1 MFTNFDIGT
10 MKIIDDAKEYTKRIF
25 KVGKIGTES
34 LLYVMFSNEES
45 ICRILL
51 EDYRVSTEEI
61 IDAMSSY
68 MIIRNNNGEYTDKLI
83 EVIKMSQ
90 AISKE
95 NNSNVVLEEH
105 LLFSLLVVKD
115 TIFEALIKKL
125 NLNSTILI
133 EDLKEFFNIK
143 NTDELENYS
152 TNLTLLAKENKLNRL
167 IGRETYLNRMKV
179 VLGRKNKNNIL
190 LIGGAGVGKTAL
202 VEGLCYELLKEKNS
216 NEIISINVSSLVA
229 NTKYRGD
236 FEARIN
242 KVLTEV
248 INSNNKIL
256 FIDEIHTIIGAGS
269 SDNSLDIANIIKP
282 YLARDN
288 FRCIGA
294 TTTEEYQKSIYKDKA
309 LARRFQPIFVDEL
322 SPDETLDVLEKIVDD
337 YAEFHNVYLDKK
349 YLPYIIKLSKDKI
362 TNRKF
367 PDKSIDLMDEA
378 MCLAKMNNLE
388 YVKPTQIDE
397 ALKNISGVNAG
408 ILNHDFSYKELESYF
423 LDHYLGIVGK
433 KHLLSLNFLGDE
445 NNLELLLDELK
456 IGFGIS
462 GEAILNIDLSNFSEN
477 NSLSLLIG
485 TSPGYVG
492 YEDGGI
498 LSEHYAKFIYQ
509 VIIFKNYDLAAGDVK
524 QFLLSLVGNGKFFD
538 RKGRE
543 FKTLNTV
550 FIFINKET
558 YFSSLGFTNEIK
570 KKENMLYDL
579 TLDNI
584 KVVDEVNP
592 YVELFKYKGFD
603 ISFDEVDFN
612 QNPIKYKKALLN
624 LVKKHNKGKYF
635 LFYNTKSEEIEIIAK
650 WLRGKNCPLSFIFLC
665 FIV

>member
-1 MFTNFDIGT
+1 MFTNFDSGVI
-10 MKIIDDAKEYTKRIF
+10 KIIEDAKEYTKKIF
-25 KVGKIGTES
+25 KVQKVGTES

-51 EDYRVSTEEI
+51 EDYRVSIEEI
-61 IDAMSSY
+61 NEAMSSY
-68 MIIRNNNGEYTDKLI
+68 MIIRNNNNEYTEKFL
-83 EVIKMSQ
+83 EVIEMSK

-105 LLFSLLVVKD
+105 LLFALLVVKD
-115 TIFEALIKKL
+115 TIFESLIKKL

-133 EDLKEFFNIK
+133 EDLKEFFYIK

-152 TNLTLLAKENKLNRL
+152 VNLTSLAKENKLNKL
-167 IGRETYLNRMKV
+167 IGRESYLNRMKV
-179 VLGRKNKNNIL
+179 VLGRKSKNNIL

-202 VEGLCYELLKEKNS
+202 VEGLCYDLLKEKNS

-242 KVLTEV
+242 KVLSEV
-248 INSNNKIL
+248 TSSNNKIL

-282 YLARDN
+282 YLVRDN

-322 SPDETLDVLEKIVDD
+322 TPDETLNVLEKIVDD
-337 YAEFHNVYLDKK
+337 YSDFHNVYLDKK
-349 YLPYIIKLSKDKI
+349 YLPYIVKLSKDKI

-378 MCLAKMNNLE
+378 MCLTKMHN
-388 YVKPTQIDE
+388 YKSVKTIQIDE
-397 ALKNISGVNAG
+397 ALKNISGVGVGVINY
-408 ILNHDFSYKELESYF
+408 DFCYKELESYF
-423 LDHYLGIVGK
+423 LDHYLGVVAK
-433 KHLLSLNFLGDE
+433 KHLLSINFLGDE
-445 NNLELLLDELK
+445 CNLELLLNELK

-462 GEAILNIDLSNFSEN
+462 GEAILNLDLSNFSEN

-498 LSEHYAKFIYQ
+498 LSEHFAKYIYQ
-509 VIIFKNYDLAAGDVK
+509 IIIVKNFDVAAVDVK
-524 QFLLSLVGNGKFFD
+524 QFLLSLVSNGKFFD

-550 FIFINKET
+550 FIFINKEQKQSNIG
-558 YFSSLGFTNEIK
+558 FVNSSKT
-570 KKENMLYDL
+570 KENVLCDI

-584 KVVDEVNP
+584 KSATSINP
-592 YVELFKYKGFD
+592 YIDLFKYKGFD
-603 ISFDEVDFN
+603 ISFDEDDFN
-612 QNPIKYKKALLN
+612 LNQTLFKKSLLN
-624 LVKKHNKGKYF
+624 LVKKYSKGKYF
-635 LFYNTKSEEIEIIAK
+635 LFYNNQTDEIEIISK
-650 WLRGKNCPLSFIFLC
+650 
-665 FIV
+665 

>member
-1 MFTNFDIGT
+1 MFTNFDSSVV
-10 MKIIDDAKEYTKRIF
+10 KIVEDAKEYTKKYL
-25 KVGKIGTES
+25 KVQKVGTES

-51 EDYRVSTEEI
+51 EDYRVTVEEI
-61 IDAMSSY
+61 LEAMSSY
-68 MIIRNNNGEYTDKLI
+68 VIIRSDNGEYTEKLL
-83 EVIKMSQ
+83 EVFEMSR

-95 NNSNVVLEEH
+95 NNSTIVLEEH
-105 LLFSLLVVKD
+105 LLFALLVIKD
-115 TIFEALIKKL
+115 TIFESLIKKL
-125 NLNSTILI
+125 NLNSSILI
-133 EDLKEFFNIK
+133 EDLKEFFYIK
-143 NTDELENYS
+143 NTDELNNYS
-152 TNLTLLAKENKLNRL
+152 VNLTSLAKENKLNKL
-167 IGRETYLNRMKV
+167 IGRESYLNRMKV
-179 VLGRKNKNNIL
+179 VLGRKSKNNIL
-190 LIGGAGVGKTAL
+190 LIGSAGVGKTAL
-202 VEGLCYELLKEKNS
+202 VEGLCYELLKEKNP

-282 YLARDN
+282 YLVRDN

-322 SPDETLDVLEKIVDD
+322 SEEETLNVLNKILDD
-337 YAEFHNVYLDKK
+337 YIEFHGVNLDKQH
-349 YLPYIIKLSKDKI
+349 LPYIVKLSKDKI

-367 PDKSIDLMDEA
+367 PDKAIDLMDEA
-378 MCLAKMNNLE
+378 MCLAKMR
-388 YVKPTQIDE
+388 KHKSARTQQIDE
-397 ALKNISGVNAG
+397 ALKNISGVG
-408 ILNHDFSYKELESYF
+408 MGVLNYDFLYKELESYF
-423 LDHYLGIVGK
+423 LDHYLGVVAK
-433 KHLLSLNFLGDE
+433 KHLLSINFLGDE
-445 NNLELLLDELK
+445 INLDLLLSELK

-462 GEAILNIDLSNFSEN
+462 YESILNLDLSNFTEN

-509 VIIFKNYDLAAGDVK
+509 IIVIKNYDLAALDVK
-524 QFLLSLVGNGKFFD
+524 QFLSSLINNGKFFD

-543 FKTLNTV
+543 FKTLNSV
-550 FIFINKET
+550 FIFINKE
-558 YFSSLGFTNEIK
+558 SICSGLGFIS
-570 KKENMLYDL
+570 KEKTMKILPFDI
-579 TLDNI
+579 TLDN
-584 KVVDEVNP
+584 KKQLNDVNP
-592 YVELFKYKGFD
+592 YIDLFKYKGFD
-603 ISFDEVDFN
+603 ISFDENDFKE
-612 QNPIKYKKALLN
+612 NPTSYKKALLD
-624 LVKKHNKGKYF
+624 LVRKHSKGKYF
-635 LFYNTKSEEIEIIAK
+635 LFYNSKTAKIEIVS
-650 WLRGKNCPLSFIFLC
+650 R
-665 FIV
+665 